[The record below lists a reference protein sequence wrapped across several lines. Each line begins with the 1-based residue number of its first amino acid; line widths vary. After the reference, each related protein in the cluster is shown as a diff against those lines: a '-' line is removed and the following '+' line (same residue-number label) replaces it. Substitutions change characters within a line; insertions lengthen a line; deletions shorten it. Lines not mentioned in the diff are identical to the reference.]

1 MKYCVL
7 YNRKSGGKTCGKQHK
22 KDPSKVLIN
31 ILKNDELYYR
41 SMPEIKDF
49 KAFFNEVKDDIII
62 CGGDGTLSYFLNKIH
77 NLKYKNHLWFFPT
90 GSGNDFCS
98 DIEKDPKKPFPIDEY
113 LKKLATLKVDNKEYV
128 VFNGAGAGI
137 DGYTCAEGE
146 RLRKKGKKTINYTLI
161 GLKGLLY
168 DFKPHELDLEI
179 DEKSH
184 HFKNVWFSPIMLGR
198 YFGGGMMVAPMQDRI
213 KNNSLSIIV
222 VSSKNRPRL
231 ISIFPK
237 IFKGQHIKYQK
248 IVKVFHGNHIKVTLS
263 HSAPFQYDGEVIEN
277 VSSYEMHL

>member
-7 YNRKSGGKTCGKQHK
+7 YNPKSGGKGQGKEPAK
-22 KDPSKVLIN
+22 NLTN
-31 ILKNDELYYR
+31 ILKNDELYFY
-41 SMPEIKDF
+41 SMPKIKDF
-49 KAFFNEVKDDIII
+49 QTFLNKIRDDIII

-77 NLKYKNHLWFFPT
+77 RINYKNHLWFYPT
-90 GSGNDFCS
+90 GSGNDFCA
-98 DIEKDPKKPFPIDEY
+98 DLGENGKKPFLIDKY
-113 LKKLATLKVDNKEYV
+113 LKNLITLKINNKEYV

-168 DFKPHELDLEI
+168 AFKPHDIKLEI
-179 DEKSH
+179 DKKSYY
-184 HFKNVWFSPIMLGR
+184 FKNVWFSPVMLGK
-198 YFGGGMMVAPMQDRI
+198 YFGGGMMVAPMQNRL
-213 KNNSLSIIV
+213 KSNSLSIIIV
-222 VSSKNRPRL
+222 TTKNRARL

-248 IVKVFHGNHIKVTLS
+248 IVKVLHGNHIKITLNRPT
-263 HSAPFQYDGEVIEN
+263 PFQYDGEVIGN
-277 VSSYEMHL
+277 VSSYEMYL